1 MGRSTLWGFGTD
13 FTSQKWLSL
22 DPCGILCVSLSI
34 SIHLFALFALGFTM
48 ISHYLLSQI
57 LYALLYV
64 PFSALALASLFMA
77 TTTDPGAVPMGARPI
92 PANLASESDSIV
104 TERDTVRGGLRRRRG
119 IRRCRK
125 CNDNYKPPRAHHDS
139 VTGRCVVKMDHFGI
153 MNHKFFILF
162 ILYTFLT
169 AIVSLALI
177 LIKFIRCGISVQPS
191 NNVSQDNVNKTLQ
204 YVVDSYYE
212 DHQQQ
217 QQYDNMFLNSEEQT
231 KPGCDAMMNS
241 DSMIIFTLL
250 VIVTILFFFFTC
262 CMLIEQG
269 EAVDTNMSK
278 IARMK
283 TRAGLSNAD
292 EYRPVAT
299 EFNEVFGGEHPTL
312 SWHWF
317 LPLPVRFPEWAR
329 DNVLGYEYNSTFP
342 PVPYQ
347 EPSDDTDTESAASR
361 GSSVSLGRLS
371 VTSDRDLGDVES
383 DIENVYVGGGVT
395 LDQDSSSVK
404 KRSTAASIT

>member
-1 MGRSTLWGFGTD
+1 MGRSTLCGFGTD
-13 FTSQKWLSL
+13 FTSRRWLSL
-22 DPCGILCVSLSI
+22 DPCGILCVSMSI

-77 TTTDPGAVPMGARPI
+77 TMTDPGAVPMGARPI

-139 VTGRCVVKMDHFGI
+139 VTGRCVVKMDHYCPWVCNAVGI

-177 LIKFIRCGISVQPS
+177 LIKFIRCGMSSTISVKQS
-191 NNVSQDNVNKTLQ
+191 NN
-204 YVVDSYYE
+204 
-212 DHQQQ
+212 
-217 QQYDNMFLNSEEQT
+217 
-231 KPGCDAMMNS
+231 
-241 DSMIIFTLL
+241 
-250 VIVTILFFFFTC
+250 
-262 CMLIEQG
+262 G

-299 EFNEVFGGEHPTL
+299 EFNEIFGGEHPTL

-329 DNVLGYEYNSTFP
+329 DNVLGYEYNLSFP
-342 PVPYQ
+342 SVPYQ
-347 EPSDDTDTESAASR
+347 EPSDTDTESVASR
-361 GSSVSLGRLS
+361 GSSVSLGRMS

-383 DIENVYVGGGVT
+383 DVENILVGSGGP
-395 LDQDSSSVK
+395 LDQESEHSSSVK
-404 KRSTAASIT
+404 KRSIAGSMT